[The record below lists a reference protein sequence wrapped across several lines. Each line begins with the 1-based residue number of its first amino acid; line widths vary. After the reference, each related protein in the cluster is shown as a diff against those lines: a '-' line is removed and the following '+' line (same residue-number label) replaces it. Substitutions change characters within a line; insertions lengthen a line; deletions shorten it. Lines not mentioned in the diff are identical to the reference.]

1 MGWWVSLRGRQAEP
15 VIGGGGK
22 ATLAGGHAAVPG
34 LPTGLAARR
43 LPARFYGHRVSSC
56 SGARLRSAPRSQSGR
71 GKAVNNQPRSILA
84 TSPAG
89 SPAVPGP
96 PCSPPGDLGA
106 CSAAALLPAASLGA
120 PPSATASVL
129 GAETRAPNTGGGRG
143 PGWGSVFPP
152 PTTKLHAG
160 VWLLGV

>member
-1 MGWWVSLRGRQAEP
+1 MGWWASLRGRQAEP
-15 VIGGGGK
+15 VIGGK
-22 ATLAGGHAAVPG
+22 ATLAGGHAAVPR

-96 PCSPPGDLGA
+96 PCSPPRRPG
-106 CSAAALLPAASLGA
+106 CMFCCCTAAGCVPQS
-120 PPSATASVL
+120 PPSAPASVL
-129 GAETRAPNTGGGRG
+129 GAKTRAPNTGGGRG
-143 PGWGSVFPP
+143 PGWGSVSPP
-152 PTTKLHAG
+152 PTKLHVG

>member
-22 ATLAGGHAAVPG
+22 AAPAGGHAAVPG

-56 SGARLRSAPRSQSGR
+56 SGARLHSAPRSQSGR

-106 CSAAALLPAASLGA
+106 CSAAALPPAASLGA
-120 PPSATASVL
+120 PRQRQLRSSGPKRVPQTREVAGDRDGGPSSPTH
-129 GAETRAPNTGGGRG
+129 TPNCILEFGC
-143 PGWGSVFPP
+143 WG
-152 PTTKLHAG
+152 
-160 VWLLGV
+160 